1 MAANAL
7 QSQTST
13 TGLDTGL
20 LQVYLQILEDLED
33 KCCLCL
39 CVCVCVCV
47 CVHVVSD
54 ALRSRRSNGQLVFA
68 LTAGAEQEEANR

>member
-1 MAANAL
+1 ML
-7 QSQTST
+7 FVS
-13 TGLDTGL
+13 
-20 LQVYLQILEDLED
+20 V
-33 KCCLCL
+33 